1 MASPIIS
8 RWEWRTFGDSFGP
21 AAAALRQWAST
32 GESQGDERY
41 LLTTDG
47 DNVKIRDELL
57 DIKVLREVDE
67 RGLERW
73 EPSLKAGFPL
83 DARTLVATF
92 DALRRPLPVLSRDE
106 YSQEQLL
113 SELIE
118 PTDSI
123 RISHVH
129 KRRARYM
136 LGDCMGELSDLEV
149 DGRQIHTLALESVDP
164 AAVVAQLGAL
174 GLEDRVNISVPRAL
188 LQV

>member
-21 AAAALRQWAST
+21 AEAALRQWEST
-32 GESQGDERY
+32 GESEGDERY

-47 DNVKIRDELL
+47 DNVKIRVELL
-57 DIKVLREVDE
+57 DIKVLREVDD

-83 DARTLVATF
+83 DAPTLMTTF
-92 DALRRPLPVLSRDE
+92 AALRRPLPVLSRDK
-106 YSQEQLL
+106 YSQGQLL
-113 SELIE
+113 TELIE

-129 KRRARYM
+129 KRRARYT
-136 LGDCMGELSDLEV
+136 LGDCMAELTDLEV
-149 DGRQIHTLALESVDP
+149 DGTPIHTLALESVDP
-164 AAVVAQLGAL
+164 AAVLAQLGAL
-174 GLEDRVNISVPRAL
+174 GLEGRVNMSVPRAL